1 MLRTSGLFISLLFLL
16 TCSFIRVQAQ
26 DTIPMPLKINI
37 GLEVSGPAKY
47 YSDKNIQ
54 NTEAYVSVD
63 LDEKHSAFFSAGHLN
78 YKYSQYNYSYLN
90 NGSFIRIGMD
100 FNMLKPDKSRGKYW
114 LGIGLRYGLSR
125 FNSAIPTLS
134 KSNYWGTTTYSLPS
148 HTYWGHFVEVS
159 PGVRAELF
167 KYFSVG
173 WSVSLRALLYTGTG
187 KDLKPV
193 YFPGFGDGTKTIS
206 TAMSYYIV
214 LNIPYKRIKAI
225 MKKEAPEETDD
236 TKDTGTTGTP
246 QQGNTIRQ

>member
-1 MLRTSGLFISLLFLL
+1 MLRTSGLFISLLFFM

-26 DTIPMPLKINI
+26 DTIPMPLKINL
-37 GLEVSGPAKY
+37 GLEVSGPAIY

-63 LDEKHSAFFSAGHLN
+63 LDEKRSAFFSVGHLN

-90 NGSFIRIGMD
+90 KGSFVRIGMD
-100 FNMLKPDKSRGKYW
+100 FNMLKPDKSLGKYW

-125 FNSAIPTLS
+125 FNSATPTLF
-134 KSNYWGTTTYSLPS
+134 KSNYWGTTNYSLS
-148 HTYWGHFVEVS
+148 NKTYWGHFVEVS
-159 PGVRAELF
+159 PGVRAEIF
-167 KYFSVG
+167 KYFSIG
-173 WSVSLRALLYTGTG
+173 WSVSLRALIHTGTG

-193 YFPGFGDGTKTIS
+193 YFPGFGNGTKTIS

-214 LNIPYKRIKAI
+214 LNIPYKRINAI
-225 MKKEAPEETDD
+225 IKKEAPEENDD
-236 TKDTGTTGTP
+236 TKDKGTESNT